1 MQAVRGITGLTR
13 PRVRAGDVA
22 AGASDPGAQHFRH
35 VLQRPV
41 ACGMAFRIV
50 DALEV
55 IETQHRRDEQSA
67 VPQRLGAAAR
77 EFLLDSI
84 SGR

>member
-1 MQAVRGITGLTR
+1 
-13 PRVRAGDVA
+13 
-22 AGASDPGAQHFRH
+22 